1 MPAGT
6 AGAGLL
12 LDRYRALLERMDE
25 IARAVSAPDASG
37 PCGECRACCGPISL
51 LPLEAYALLATRLLD
66 GGPSKEAACPLL
78 DEGRCRAGDARPFAC
93 RARGLP
99 ARHLDAEGDW
109 STGSCGFI
117 GGNGRGQGAV
127 APLAEWAAQLFHLDR
142 EFRGCVGLPAGR
154 IALDD
159 LCRAPGRYRALLSVP
174 AGLPLSSRAA
184 T

>member
-6 AGAGLL
+6 AGAGLP
-12 LDRYRALLERMDE
+12 LDRYRALLERMDG
-25 IARAVSAPDASG
+25 IARAVSPPDASS
-37 PCGECRACCGPISL
+37 PCGGCRACCGPLSL
-51 LPLEAYALLATRLLD
+51 LPLEAYALLVSGLLD
-66 GGPSKEAACPLL
+66 GRPSGAAACPLL

-99 ARHLDAEGDW
+99 ARHLDAQGEW
-109 STGSCGFI
+109 STGTCGFI
-117 GGNGRGQGAV
+117 GGNGRGQDAV

-159 LCRAPGRYRALLSVP
+159 LCRTPGRYRALLSVP
-174 AGLPLSSRAA
+174 VGLPLASRTA